1 MKLINSKVEILDE
14 LDGSGILKKLE
25 KVARTCY
32 KSEQLITEDDSS
44 AKKLISNIIKSG
56 HEAMIEHVSVSV
68 KFTCS
73 RAISHEI
80 VRHRVSSFAQ
90 ESQRYCN
97 YSKDKFNNEITFI
110 IPTWIDESEESLN
123 SEFRDTDKDDV
134 SVFVRALRNAEE
146 EYFTLLNNGLL
157 PQQARDVLP
166 NATKTEIV
174 MTANLREWRHFFKL
188 RCDTPA
194 HPDMRKLALD
204 LLGKFHK
211 AIPVV
216 FDDLY
221 DKFLM
226 NDAC

>member
-14 LDGSGILKKLE
+14 LNSSDILKKLE
-25 KVARTCY
+25 KIARTCY
-32 KSEQLITEDDSS
+32 KSEQNITEDDTS

-56 HEAMIEHVSVSV
+56 HEAMIEHISVSV

-80 VRHRVSSFAQ
+80 VRHRLSSFAQ

-110 IPTWIDESEESLN
+110 IPSWIDESEESLN

-134 SVFVRALRNAEE
+134 SVFVRALKTAEE
-146 EYFTLLNNGLL
+146 EYFTLLNKGLRS
-157 PQQARDVLP
+157 QEARDVLP
-166 NATKTEIV
+166 NATKTEIN

-194 HPDMRKLALD
+194 HPDIRKLALD
-204 LLGKFHK
+204 LLKQFHEK
-211 AIPVV
+211 IPVI

-221 DKFLM
+221 DKFITK
-226 NDAC
+226 